1 MPVKKPSLKIE
12 ILVLV
17 GRRKNYSI
25 PFQSGLNIVY
35 GDSATGKSSILE
47 CINYLLGSSKFVY
60 DREIESAILYLM
72 MQVNL
77 NGSIYTIKRD
87 LFDAGADVEVFP
99 SSLDAIEEIFPK
111 KYSPSFEKEGQDGY
125 YSDFLLSALNMPNL
139 KMRQA
144 PTKDESPLV
153 RLSFRDIFQFCYL
166 KQDDVGA
173 KSLLGDGGYRAVKNR
188 ETFKYLFNLL
198 DTTIADL
205 QSEISAAS
213 VNQKRLNSTYKA
225 VSDFLR
231 TVELKT
237 EFDLE
242 EAIREVVERRKI
254 ASGELQRINTS
265 LIANNESYRTLK
277 EFLTKISAR
286 LIENEAD
293 QVEADHAIERFVR
306 LKNDYKADIAKLK
319 SIRVSQELIGSPQLM
334 FSCPLCES
342 AVKLDELQHNHQI
355 VSVDKITQEIN
366 ALTRRTKELEALI
379 ERERS
384 RRDLLL
390 GESKGLLSDR
400 DAARRMLDEEM
411 GQAVTPYLAERDSW
425 SYELAKLAEEQKNIE
440 RNIKIRNQQK
450 QIFKDLGDAIE
461 KINSLNEKLAEAR
474 NNAPSADEVL
484 TDLSDALFKFLANVQ
499 ISDLRDVR
507 VDSKTLLP
515 VLRDRDYRD
524 TTSGGLRTILSIG
537 HFLTIAYIAT
547 LRRTNFPGLLMIDTV
562 GKYLGKTSEKYS
574 DTDIREDSKESVAD
588 PKKYLNIFRAML
600 SLGESKLEPGIQ
612 IIAVDNDIPPNFAAL
627 HPATI
632 AAHFDSE
639 GADGAQR
646 GLIDDAYLH

>member
-1 MPVKKPSLKIE
+1 MPAKKPSLKIE
-12 ILVLV
+12 KLVLV

-72 MQVNL
+72 MQVTL

-99 SSLDAIEEIFPK
+99 TSLDAIEEIFPQ
-111 KYSPSFEKEGQDGY
+111 KYSPSFEKEGRDGY

-213 VNQKRLNSTYKA
+213 ANQNRLHSTYKA

-237 EFDLE
+237 EFDLD
-242 EAIREVVERRKI
+242 EAIREVDERRKI

-277 EFLTKISAR
+277 ELSTKISAR
-286 LIENEAD
+286 LVENEAD

-319 SIRVSQELIGSPQLM
+319 SIRVSQELLGSPQLM

-342 AVKLDELQHNHQI
+342 AVKLDELQHDHQV
-355 VSVDKITQEIN
+355 VSVDKMTQEIN
-366 ALTRRTKELEALI
+366 ALTRRTKELDALI

-384 RRDLLL
+384 RRSVLL
-390 GESKGLLSDR
+390 GECRALISDR
-400 DAARRMLDEEM
+400 DDARRMLDEEM

-474 NNAPSADEVL
+474 NKAPSADEVL
-484 TDLSDALFKFLANVQ
+484 TDLSDALFKFLTDVQ

-537 HFLTIAYIAT
+537 HFLTIAHIAT

-612 IIAVDNDIPPNFAAL
+612 IIAIDNDIPPGFAAL
-627 HPATI
+627 HPTTI

>member
-1 MPVKKPSLKIE
+1 MLVKKPSLLIE
-12 ILVLV
+12 KLVLV
-17 GRRKNYSI
+17 GRRKSYSI
-25 PFQSGLNIVY
+25 PFRSGLNVVY

-60 DREIESAILYLM
+60 DREIESAVLHLM
-72 MQVNL
+72 MQVTL

-99 SSLDAIEEIFPK
+99 ASLDAIEKIFPQ

-153 RLSFRDIFQFCYL
+153 RLSFRDVFQFCYL
-166 KQDDVGA
+166 KQDDVGS

-213 VNQKRLNSTYKA
+213 ANQNRLQETYKA

-237 EFDLE
+237 EFDLD
-242 EAIREVVERRKI
+242 EAVREVDERRKI
-254 ASGELQRINTS
+254 ATGELQRINNS
-265 LIANNESYRTLK
+265 LIANNESYGTLK
-277 EFLTKISAR
+277 ELLTKISAR
-286 LIENEAD
+286 LVENEAD
-293 QVEADHAIERFVR
+293 KVEVDHAIERFVR

-319 SIRVSQELIGSPQLM
+319 SIRVSQQLIGSPQLM

-342 AVKLDELQHNHQI
+342 AVKLDKLQHDHQV
-355 VSVDKITQEIN
+355 VSVDKMTQEIN
-366 ALTRRTKELEALI
+366 ALTRRTKELDAFI
-379 ERERS
+379 DRERS
-384 RRDLLL
+384 RRSVLLE
-390 GESKGLLSDR
+390 ESKALLSDR
-400 DAARRMLDEEM
+400 DDARRMLDEEM

-425 SYELAKLAEEQKNIE
+425 SYELAKLAEERKNIE

-461 KINSLNEKLAEAR
+461 KINSLNEKLEEAR

-484 TDLSDALFKFLANVQ
+484 TDLSDALFKFLAYVQ

-537 HFLTIAYIAT
+537 HFLTIAHMAT
-547 LRRTNFPGLLMIDTV
+547 LRQTNFPGLLMIDTV

-600 SLGESKLEPGIQ
+600 SLGESKLEPSIQ
-612 IIAVDNDIPPNFAAL
+612 IIAVDNDIPPGFAAS
-627 HPATI
+627 HPTSI
-632 AAHFDSE
+632 AAHFGSE

-646 GLIDDAYLH
+646 GLIDDAHLH